1 MREVGTERKEE
12 GKKERMTTEEEVER
26 WDERVKRKNL
36 PCLYQMRLEME
47 RRKAI
52 GEGIRG
58 ETDIRRRLEIL
69 G

>member
-1 MREVGTERKEE
+1 MGTERKEE
-12 GKKERMTTEEEVER
+12 RKKERMTTEEEVER
-26 WDERVKRKNL
+26 WDEWVERKNL

-47 RRKAI
+47 RRKAR

-58 ETDIRRRLEIL
+58 ETGIRRRLEVL